1 MLSTCIKFAAV
12 LGLAGAIAFSIAPAE
27 AKNARKK
34 TGQSAV
40 TTGQTTYPYA
50 VRRSFNLD
58 YRNYPS
64 GGSGLMM
71 GRGQNGGPA

>member
-12 LGLAGAIAFSIAPAE
+12 LGLAGAIAFLIAPAE
-27 AKNARKK
+27 AKNARKR
-34 TGQSAV
+34 TGQSVA
-40 TTGQTTYPYA
+40 TTGQATYPYA

-64 GGSGLMM
+64 SGGGLMM